1 MGRICRYTHVIK
13 LKKKNNKVTMKLAIF
28 LLVTGVCY
36 QLSSAIPI
44 SNEENVRLVKRSPE
58 PQFFGGFGQQ
68 FGGGGGFGR
77 QFGGGGFGRQ
87 FGRGGFGR
95 GGFGRS
101 FGGFGR
107 GRGRG
112 FGFGRDGGRLITT
125 GLVIGGAALAGGL
138 IGQSLANGK

>member
-1 MGRICRYTHVIK
+1 MGS
-13 LKKKNNKVTMKLAIF
+13 IF

-44 SNEENVRLVKRSPE
+44 SNEENVRLVKRSPQ
-58 PQFFGGFGQQ
+58 PQFFGGFGQH

-87 FGRGGFGR
+87 FGRGG

-107 GRGRG
+107 GR
-112 FGFGRDGGRLITT
+112 GRLITT

>member
-1 MGRICRYTHVIK
+1 MG
-13 LKKKNNKVTMKLAIF
+13 
-28 LLVTGVCY
+28 
-36 QLSSAIPI
+36 
-44 SNEENVRLVKRSPE
+44 VKRSPQ
-58 PQFFGGFGQQ
+58 PQFFGGFGQ
-68 FGGGGGFGR
+68 

-107 GRGRG
+107 GGFGRSFGGFGRGRGRG
-112 FGFGRDGGRLITT
+112 FGFGRGGGRLITT

>member
-44 SNEENVRLVKRSPE
+44 SNEENVRLVKRSPQ
-58 PQFFGGFGQQ
+58 PQFFGGFGQH

-77 QFGGGGFGRQ
+77 QF
-87 FGRGGFGR
+87 RGG

-112 FGFGRDGGRLITT
+112 FGFGRGGGRLITT

>member
-1 MGRICRYTHVIK
+1 
-13 LKKKNNKVTMKLAIF
+13 
-28 LLVTGVCY
+28 
-36 QLSSAIPI
+36 
-44 SNEENVRLVKRSPE
+44 LVKRSPE

-68 FGGGGGFGR
+68 YGGG
-77 QFGGGGFGRQ
+77 
-87 FGRGGFGR
+87 GGFGR

-112 FGFGRDGGRLITT
+112 FGRGRGRSFGFGRGGGRLITT

-138 IGQSLANGK
+138 IGQSIANGK

>member
-44 SNEENVRLVKRSPE
+44 SNEENVRLVKRSPQ

-68 FGGGGGFGR
+68 FGGGG
-77 QFGGGGFGRQ
+77 FGRQ
-87 FGRGGFGR
+87 FGRGSFGR

-112 FGFGRDGGRLITT
+112 FGFGRGGGRLITT

>member
-1 MGRICRYTHVIK
+1 MGS
-13 LKKKNNKVTMKLAIF
+13 IF

-44 SNEENVRLVKRSPE
+44 SNEENVRLVKRSPQ
-58 PQFFGGFGQQ
+58 PQFF
-68 FGGGGGFGR
+68 
-77 QFGGGGFGRQ
+77 GGFGRQ
-87 FGRGGFGR
+87 FGRGG

-112 FGFGRDGGRLITT
+112 FGFGRGGGRLITT

>member
-13 LKKKNNKVTMKLAIF
+13 LRKKNNKVTMKLAIF

-68 FGGGGGFGR
+68 FGGGG
-77 QFGGGGFGRQ
+77 FGRQ

-112 FGFGRDGGRLITT
+112 FGFGRGGGRLITT